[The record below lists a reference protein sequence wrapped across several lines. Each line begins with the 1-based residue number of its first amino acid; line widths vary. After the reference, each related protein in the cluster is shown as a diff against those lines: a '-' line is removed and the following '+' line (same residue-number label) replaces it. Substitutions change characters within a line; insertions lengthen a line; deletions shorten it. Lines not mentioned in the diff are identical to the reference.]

1 MSLFFQTVQRGGALS
16 VTVLATHGVFS
27 KNALKILESYGDFV
41 RAVVVTNSISQTENV
56 EKGRLKNKFHVLDV
70 SGEIFLSKIL
80 QPIIRVNHFVFN
92 AKSLHVVT

>member
-1 MSLFFQTVQRGGALS
+1 

-70 SGEIFLSKIL
+70 SGEIFPS
-80 QPIIRVNHFVFN
+80 
-92 AKSLHVVT
+92 

>member
-1 MSLFFQTVQRGGALS
+1 M
-16 VTVLATHGVFS
+16 TVLATHGVFS

-70 SGEIFLSKIL
+70 SGEIFPS
-80 QPIIRVNHFVFN
+80 
-92 AKSLHVVT
+92 

>member
-1 MSLFFQTVQRGGALS
+1 

-70 SGEIFLSKIL
+70 SGEIFPSKIL
-80 QPIIRVNHFVFN
+80 QPIVSVNVFVF
-92 AKSLHVVT
+92 